1 MTDATLTTQVV
12 GYQVRAAGDGDVVG
26 EVEGIRPRGMRLYRL
41 RGHRGRR
48 GYVPREAVLR
58 VSHGTNTIF
67 LVEGIDAD
75 RVAGAPPPPR
85 EGPDPALTALA
96 AREPVLARNVSGAL
110 SERVAM
116 LRATAAVLA
125 EMRVEDRG
133 CSRGCCSLPRSS
145 GGPRRMAPCSTWG

>member
-1 MTDATLTTQVV
+1 M
-12 GYQVRAAGDGDVVG
+12 G

-48 GYVPREAVLR
+48 GYVPREAVLW

-96 AREPVLARNVSGAL
+96 AREPLLARNVSGAL

-116 LRATAAVLA
+116 LRATVAVLA

-145 GGPRRMAPCSTWG
+145 GGPRRMAPCSTWGRPTRSGGSWWARRASR

>member
-1 MTDATLTTQVV
+1 
-12 GYQVRAAGDGDVVG
+12 
-26 EVEGIRPRGMRLYRL
+26 
-41 RGHRGRR
+41 
-48 GYVPREAVLR
+48 

-96 AREPVLARNVSGAL
+96 AREPLLARNVSGAL